1 MHMEHKPMIKI
12 IALLWMW
19 WKTRDKINAGEGV
32 LKIDEVVAMVD
43 RRALSVKNIA
53 SSQRRPHELSC
64 RDGNR
69 WPPPC

>member
-43 RRALSVKNIA
+43 RSALRV
-53 SSQRRPHELSC
+53 
-64 RDGNR
+64 
-69 WPPPC
+69 